1 MKDSIFD
8 LVETEIPEGKEGFF
22 ELAARAPQPK
32 DKSFLNDIKDY
43 GKTILKGTLEGVSKL
58 GSLMSPLA
66 GVDYQKEHENL
77 TENLN
82 ELLPTDEGYTQKALR
97 RGLKEAPSVMANP
110 FGSALATLPRAIASG
125 FLGEAAKDLGAPE
138 WAQTAAELTAY
149 IGPDILKKALASG
162 SNNPIIEA
170 ARKLGMS
177 DEAITPL
184 IQSEFKQKWLSKLAP
199 KRGSTQK
206 ALEKSKGELST
217 AYESLGKRIEA
228 GVEVS
233 EKVNGHLINDLKR
246 AMNEMPHEMQG
257 KISEDLKDLL
267 GNKITPNALMNFY
280 KDVNAVLG
288 GKTKQISLLKEPIK
302 KAIRS
307 VSPELGKDFELVND
321 LYSKYSTISARLK
334 PNLTSDIISAAET
347 LGLTGSVYFGDYP
360 TLIGILGEK
369 SGKKLAQQMLINPR
383 FQQLSKKMIV
393 AINENRF
400 ALAKKTTDEMNK
412 EILKFIPESS
422 GQLKELTK
430 EDFESFFNPKGKVGQ
445 PKE

>member
-8 LVETEIPEGKEGFF
+8 LIESEIPEGQEGFF
-22 ELAARAPQPK
+22 EIAKRAPQPK
-32 DKSFLNDIKDY
+32 EKSFLNDIKDY
-43 GKTILKGTLEGVSKL
+43 GKTILKGTIEGVSKL

-66 GVDYQKEHENL
+66 GVNYQKEHEKL

-82 ELLPTDEGYTQKALR
+82 EFLPTDEGYTQKALR

-125 FLGEAAKDLGAPE
+125 FLGEAAEELGAPE

-162 SNNPIIEA
+162 SNTPIIDA
-170 ARKLGMS
+170 AKKLGMS

-184 IQSEFKQKWLSKLAP
+184 IQSEFKQKWLTKLSP

-206 ALEKSKGELST
+206 ALETSKGEISN
-217 AYESLGKRIEA
+217 AYETLGKRSDA
-228 GVEVS
+228 GLEIS
-233 EKVNGHLINDLKR
+233 EKVNGHLINDLKK
-246 AMNEMPHEMQG
+246 AMNEMPGEMQG
-257 KISEDLKDLL
+257 KISQDLNDLL
-267 GNKITPNALMNFY
+267 SNKITPKSLMNFY
-280 KDVNAVLG
+280 KDTNAVLG
-288 GKTKQISLLKEPIK
+288 DKEKQISLLKEPIK

-334 PNLTSDIISAAET
+334 PNLTSDIISAAEA
-347 LGLTGSVYFGDYP
+347 LGITGSVLFGNYP
-360 TLIGILGEK
+360 TLIGLMSEK
-369 SGKKLAQQMLINPR
+369 AGKKMAQQMLINPR
-383 FQQLSKKMIV
+383 FQQLSKKMVI

-400 ALAKKTTDEMNK
+400 ALAKKVVNDINK
-412 EILKFIPESS
+412 EIIKYSPESAN
-422 GQLKELTK
+422 QLKELSL
-430 EDFESFFNPKGKVGQ
+430 EDFESLLNPKEKVVQ
-445 PKE
+445 PAR